1 MSFGIVFTGPRNA
14 ILQELELP
22 SPGPNQLL
30 LRSRASL
37 ISTGTEL
44 TAFSGRFDPD
54 SHWHSWVKYPF
65 LPGYATVAEIQSAG
79 KEIRAPRTGE
89 RVVARL
95 PHASHH
101 LVEECEITYVSDSVS
116 DEEAVWFALA
126 KIAFTGLLV
135 ADLRMG
141 ARVVVVGAGPVGQM
155 LLRWVAMLAC
165 ELIVVDRNAK
175 RLELC
180 QSVGGSHLLQGG
192 LEDKHNDVIKS
203 LDGHHPEVIFD
214 CTGNPSTLAAALA
227 IAADHGMVVI
237 LGDTGFPALQHIT
250 SDVVLRGVK
259 IAGAHDRHTRHL
271 AQLKDE
277 RDVYKLFFRALST
290 QRFSTANLITHTFK
304 PDQAQEAYL
313 LAESARGAT
322 GGILFDWTRMQ

>member
-1 MSFGIVFTGPRNA
+1 MSFSIVFTGPRKA

-22 SPGPNQLL
+22 SPGRNQLL

-37 ISTGTEL
+37 MSTGTEL

-65 LPGYATVAEIQSAG
+65 QPGYATVAEIQSTG
-79 KEIRAPRTGE
+79 KEIRAARSGA

-95 PHASHH
+95 SHASHH
-101 LVEECEITYVSDSVS
+101 LVEESEVTYVPDAIS

-135 ADLRMG
+135 ADLRFG
-141 ARVVVVGAGPVGQM
+141 ARVLVVGAGPIGQM

-165 ELIVVDRNAK
+165 ELVVVDRNAK

-180 QSVGGSHLLQGG
+180 QSAGSSHLLQGS

-203 LDGHHPEVIFD
+203 FNGHRPEVVFD
-214 CTGNPSTLAAALA
+214 CTANPSTLAAALA

-237 LGDTGFPALQHIT
+237 LGDTGFPASQHIT

-290 QRFSTANLITHTFK
+290 QRFSTSNLVTHRFK

-322 GGILFDWTRMQ
+322 GGILFDWTGVE